1 MKYIVL
7 FLMFPFL
14 AFAQNQKPAS
24 PAGKGAIPIESK
36 AVNSSSKNTYAVV
49 VGISDYQEPRIP
61 DLRLADIEQWSTLM
75 KKYFPDQHKE

>member
-24 PAGKGAIPIESK
+24 PAGKGAIP
-36 AVNSSSKNTYAVV
+36 
-49 VGISDYQEPRIP
+49 
-61 DLRLADIEQWSTLM
+61 
-75 KKYFPDQHKE
+75 